1 MLKVGFLTI
10 DAREYFKDYET
21 TPPYFGTAPQAL
33 LQGFAKLPD
42 VEIHLVAC
50 VKQLVPHT
58 PKLADNI
65 YYHPLLVPGR
75 WTRTLYRACV
85 RATRNKLHEIKPDIV
100 HAQGTERDCALAAVY
115 SGFPN
120 IVTIHGN
127 MREVAKALRAPLLSF
142 HTVQTILETWAI
154 RRTIGV
160 LCLTNYTR
168 EQVKD
173 RTPRTWILPNAVN
186 ETYFGL
192 ERAAQPAREILCIAN
207 IDARKNQN
215 FLIRALDPIAE
226 ANGMRLAFFG
236 GSAPGDSYFDEF
248 LGLVKARSWCSFEG
262 FKKGKELHDRL
273 RSAQFVILPSVEE
286 NCPMVV
292 LEAMAIGVPIAA
304 ARSGGTPDLI
314 DDGVNGLMFDPTDA
328 EGLRRAALKLWNDE
342 PAANLMAAAGKKR
355 ARERHHPKPIAEKH
369 IEIYHDA
376 LKSSS

>member
-10 DAREYFKDYET
+10 DAREYFKDYQT

-42 VEIHLVAC
+42 VEVHVVAC
-50 VKQLVPHT
+50 VKEPVPHT

-65 YYHPLLVPGR
+65 FFHPLITPGR
-75 WTRTLYRACV
+75 WTRTLYARCV
-85 RATRNKLHEIKPDIV
+85 AATRRKLQELKPDIV
-100 HAQGTERDCALAAVY
+100 HAQGTERDCALAGVY

-120 IVTIHGN
+120 IITIHGN
-127 MREVAKALRAPLLSF
+127 MREVAKALRAPFFSF
-142 HTVQTILETWAI
+142 YTIQTFLETWAI

-168 EQVKD
+168 DQVVD

-186 ETYFGL
+186 ETYFNL
-192 ERAAQPAREILCIAN
+192 QRAENPTAEILCIAN
-207 IDARKNQN
+207 VDARKNQN

-226 ANGMRLAFFG
+226 ANGIKLT
-236 GSAPGDSYFDEF
+236 F
-248 LGLVKARSWCSFEG
+248 LGKGTDGEPYFEEFKALVNARKWCAFEG
-262 FKKGKELHDRL
+262 FKKGRELHDRL
-273 RSAQFVILPSVEE
+273 RSARMVVLPSLEE

-314 DDGVNGLMFDPTDA
+314 DDGVNGLMFGPTDA
-328 EGLRRAALKLWNDE
+328 DAMRGATLKLWNDRD
-342 PAANLMAAAGKKR
+342 AATSMAAAGKKR
-355 ARERHHPKPIAEKH
+355 ALDRHYPTRIAEKH
-369 IEIYHDA
+369 IEIYRDA
-376 LKSSS
+376 LRSVS

>member
-10 DAREYFKDYET
+10 DAREYFKDYDT

-50 VKQLVPHT
+50 VKEPVPHT
-58 PKLADNI
+58 PKLAENI
-65 YYHPLLVPGR
+65 YYYPLVVPGR
-75 WTRTLYRACV
+75 WTRTLYAQCV
-85 RATRNKLHEIKPDIV
+85 LATRRKLQTLTPDIV
-100 HAQGTERDCALAAVY
+100 HAQGTERDCALAGVY

-120 IVTIHGN
+120 IITIHGN
-127 MREVAKALRAPLLSF
+127 MREVAKALRAPLFSF
-142 HTVQTILETWAI
+142 HTVQTILESWAI

-186 ETYFGL
+186 EVYFGL
-192 ERAAQPAREILCIAN
+192 ERAGQPSREILCIAN

-226 ANGMRLAFFG
+226 ANGLRLTFFG
-236 GSAPGDSYFDEF
+236 AAAAGNPYFDEF
-248 LGLVKARSWCSFEG
+248 LTLVKTRPWCSFEG

-273 RSAQFVILPSVEE
+273 RSARLVILPSIEE

-292 LEAMAIGVPIAA
+292 LEAMAIGVPVAA

-314 DDGVNGLMFDPTDA
+314 DDGINGLMFDPGDA
-328 EGLRRAALKLWNDE
+328 EGLRSAVLKLWNDQ
-342 PAANLMAAAGKKR
+342 PLANALAAAGKKR
-355 ARERHHPKPIAEKH
+355 AIERHHPKPIAEKH
-369 IEIYHDA
+369 LEIYREA
-376 LKSSS
+376 LSSVS